1 MSSHKNTFSKKV
13 LPNFFLFLGAGVAAL
28 SFWAK
33 KNSFQSP
40 LFLIRYLAK
49 PHSKIGSLFE
59 TRHIRRADVPKE
71 TPETIKPIEQIVSW
85 KGKYRGLSG
94 VLRETETNTFLA
106 TKDGRLV
113 RRWTRE
119 GYTEATPQSSWS
131 VAKSV
136 VGLVT
141 GQLIAEGKLAEDTLL
156 VDVLPEYATGGP
168 FDQINVGHLLDM
180 KSGIDVAEEYKEWQA
195 YTGVGGLMTTKDL
208 PSYLM
213 QNRNTFAVPG
223 ACSEY
228 RSVDTQYLSMM
239 ISRVEKKPLS
249 AIVRERIWDP
259 IGATDNASWTLDH
272 ADGIEKGFMGLNA
285 SARDFLK
292 LGLLIANNGQ
302 VDGVQIIPK
311 EFMKRLLSS
320 RGTIKSDSRNW
331 GYSSKWWHPTGSD
344 EHKDI
349 TALGVYGQ
357 FVYINFTHNVV
368 IAKNSDYGAEQDE
381 DELVSVFRELSATL

>member
-1 MSSHKNTFSKKV
+1 MSSHKNTFLRKF
-13 LPNFFLFLGAGVAAL
+13 LPSFFLTLGAAITAL
-28 SFWAK
+28 SFWTK
-33 KNSFQSP
+33 KNNFQSP
-40 LFLIRYLAK
+40 LFLIRYLSK
-49 PHSKIGSLFE
+49 PHSKVGPLFE
-59 TRHIRRADVPKE
+59 TRNIRRADVPQE
-71 TPETIKPIEQIVSW
+71 IPEKVKPIEQIVSW
-85 KGKYRGLSG
+85 KGQYRGLSG

-119 GYTEATPQSSWS
+119 GYTEATLQSSWS

-141 GQLIAEGKLAEDTLL
+141 GQLIAEGKLKEDTLL

-208 PSYLM
+208 PAYLT

-223 ACSEY
+223 AVSDY
-228 RSVDTQYLSMM
+228 RSVDTQYLSMI
-239 ISRVEKKPLS
+239 ISRVEKKPL
-249 AIVRERIWDP
+249 ATIVRQRIWDP
-259 IGATDNASWTLDH
+259 IGAVDNASWTLDH
-272 ADGIEKGFMGLNA
+272 ADGTEKGFMGLNA

-292 LGLLIANNGQ
+292 LGLLIANGGRVGDVQ
-302 VDGVQIIPK
+302 VVPE
-311 EFMKRLLSS
+311 EFMKRILSS
-320 RGTIKSDSRNW
+320 RGMIQSDSHNW
-331 GYSSKWWHPTGSD
+331 GYSSKWWHPTGSN

-357 FVYINFTHNVV
+357 FVYVNLTHNVV
-368 IAKNSDYGAEQDE
+368 IAKSSDYGTEQDE
-381 DELVSVFRELSATL
+381 DELISVFREISETL